1 MEHLYDA
8 LVNYLNGHADE
19 KEQWAV
25 EQWIKENPH
34 QFERWKAI
42 WDASEK
48 VGSKDLPNIEAAW
61 SDVHSKIKSDAPV
74 KTRKLYLRGSYLK
87 IAASVLLL
95 ITLGFFFQKS
105 NRVIYQAT
113 LTEQPFTLSDG
124 STVLLAQGSK
134 MTRTRF
140 NWGKKHRTISIEGEG
155 FFDIQRD
162 TTRPFIVE
170 THQSRIEVLGTSF
183 RVIAPK
189 DLSHAVHVKSGTVS
203 FARHDHPDKAI
214 ILTKDQS
221 AQIIVDREG
230 PVRLDKISADNS
242 VATPDKLQ
250 FRDTPLEKVLNAL
263 EARFNIKFTWLSTA
277 GQNCLLTAEFQ
288 KESIDEILTVI
299 SSVHTISFKKI
310 SNDSYQV
317 SGSPCDNQ

>member
-8 LVNYLNGHADE
+8 LVNYLNGHADDQE
-19 KEQWAV
+19 KIVV

-42 WDASEK
+42 WVASEK
-48 VGSKDLPNIEAAW
+48 TGSKDLPNIETGW
-61 SDVHSKIKSDAPV
+61 SKVQSKIKSDDPAR
-74 KTRKLYLRGSYLK
+74 TRKLYHRRDYLR
-87 IAASVLLL
+87 IAASVVLL

-105 NRVIYQAT
+105 NRVTYEATQA
-113 LTEQPFTLSDG
+113 EQQFTLSDG

-134 MTRTRF
+134 MNRHRF
-140 NWGKKHRTISIEGEG
+140 NWGKKHRTISLVGEG

-162 TTRPFIVE
+162 TARPFIVE

-183 RVIAPK
+183 RLIATS
-189 DLSHAVHVKSGTVS
+189 DSSHEVHVESGIVS
-203 FARHDHPDKAI
+203 FARPDHPEKAI

-221 AQIIVDREG
+221 AQIIADRES
-230 PVRLDKISADNS
+230 PVRLDDVKTDN
-242 VATPDKLQ
+242 VVNAPDKLI
-250 FRDTPLEKVLNAL
+250 FRDTPLEQVLKSL
-263 EARFNIKFTWLSTA
+263 EARFNVKFTWQSTA
-277 GQNCLLTAEFQ
+277 GKNCLLTAQFQ
-288 KESIDEILTVI
+288 KEALDEILTII

-317 SGSPCDNQ
+317 SGSPCDTQ